1 MALNIASPSEL
12 VKNVGFAHTAAT
24 TARVPLVIGG
34 KPLIP
39 LNTKPAN
46 ERNAYVYES
55 EVDNAPTDTGTAWAV
70 NDALYWDAANARLT
84 KTAAGNTLFG
94 HALQPKAAAVAVSGL
109 VAFDAYTVA

>member
-24 TARVPLVIGG
+24 TARVPVVIGG

-39 LNTKPAN
+39 INTRAAN
-46 ERNAYVYES
+46 ERNAFVYET
-55 EVDNAPTDTGTAWAV
+55 EVDNAPAETGVAWAV
-70 NDALYWDAANARLT
+70 NDALYWDATNARLT
-84 KTAAGNTLFG
+84 KTATNNTLFG
-94 HALQPKAAAVAVSGL
+94 HALQPKAAAAAVSGL